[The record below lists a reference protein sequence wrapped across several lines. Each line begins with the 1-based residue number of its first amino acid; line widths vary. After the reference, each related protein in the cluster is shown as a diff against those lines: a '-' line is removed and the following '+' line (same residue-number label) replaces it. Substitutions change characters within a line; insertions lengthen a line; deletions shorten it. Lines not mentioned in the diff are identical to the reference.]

1 MVTGNPELEDAVWAT
16 IAAENERRRNIATTA
31 TQQQSVRVG
40 QLHTL
45 YPSLP
50 AGVKLSAAKAN
61 LTDEQ
66 VRQIAMATLPLDQ
79 QPKEPKKKSWFE
91 RNVMSKVKTASRY
104 GFAGLEFV
112 PQTVVG
118 AAAQIF
124 DVDDSIDGWVIST
137 DLGSLIANDE
147 EAGDGF
153 FIGGRAKELQS
164 ERVRRYRGTINGEAF
179 TIGRGLA
186 STFLEPNTTAYRTL
200 SGMVDA
206 AVAVAIPSIPIAGA
220 VGKAARGIEEGVDV
234 SKGFGLVGKG
244 VSAIAQ
250 TERGAEVV
258 SKVGAA
264 SRIVGKGSKE
274 VTLTRANA
282 AERELLRQQVG
293 IVGNSIDIEQT
304 NRFFRTGFGRKIIQR
319 TAETNDFAE
328 THALWGGKLDPSTTM
343 KLAGAK
349 TEEEVMASLL
359 DVLGTEVTNI
369 SNIKGGR
376 KTYLSLAQRNK
387 IIELAPFGEGVSRTF
402 AKMPS
407 HNVNLFQAETPRDQ
421 IRQLDTVDRAL
432 KLFKVS
438 GPKMDPETGRYI
450 LKQVIDPVNGKR
462 ITKEV
467 FVPQAPLLDAAGEV
481 AIPDIRADF
490 INRAGELLISKDETK
505 IAEFYDD
512 LLEEA
517 KNSMVRFG
525 TAPELV
531 DELYKVHGDF
541 TKGAKTRTLD
551 DAGFDTD
558 DGLYRGLHGL
568 PPDADARVFVGGTL
582 TSEFGKHEF
591 IIPDPQQ
598 VRRLTNNHNWLWV
611 KNKQDPNL
619 ANLAN
624 AGQLRLPLAA
634 AHAFQEQVWRKYITT
649 TIGNFVRNTVDSQIS
664 IALSGKTGTSPFMH
678 PFEWMSFVR
687 HNRGKG
693 DFLGQN
699 WDQIGSVEN
708 LGAALLDY
716 RAATGDI
723 VSAYYK
729 DPLAQRRRAAK
740 IGQFNRYE
748 RRLDEVDNAVARA
761 HGDEIGRLNADWSA
775 RKLAEGKTV
784 DELVDLINSGDEEA
798 LVWFRTVKSRF
809 KSGMEIWDNATQSV
823 VYEKIDMSV
832 PGNLKRL
839 IESNGKRLEK
849 VTGNHPELLDVI
861 AQGRLTKRAKIVGP
875 NDKIVG
881 EVKVGGRVQVTQKTK
896 VAGKTVETTFV
907 GKIVDE
913 TRTAKGSEFKV
924 EPYAFDGIGDNTKE
938 LEALLRNKSIYM
950 DPRMP
955 RYVVGE
961 IRNPKTGAA
970 TALGQSMDTMVDRFH
985 SFLYT
990 KPISTLERSPA
1001 FRNFYYEWVEKLAVS
1016 LDEPSLNKV
1025 IDDITSRVDDPENY
1039 LTPGLWAKLQDL
1051 KANPNKLYGTLNA
1064 DEVSSFASGAAID
1077 EYKKTFYN
1085 AVERR
1090 NGTDVMRLISP
1101 FAQQQAEFFG
1111 RMARFFTVPV
1121 AGGALGYL
1129 PNPQN
1134 FRKMQFAVENGR
1146 EADPDGDGRGI
1157 FFKDPSTGKYS
1168 TSFPLIG
1175 GLAKMATGIS
1185 SEMNFAVKGL
1195 SPGLDY
1201 RPGLGPVMTMATSAI
1216 LQDVPSQDF
1225 IRKFLLPYGER
1236 TDLSDAFVPTWV
1248 TKVYEGITAKTDGR
1262 FFANTYIETIQALSA
1277 TGKYDLANPNDVDR
1291 LKNDAKDKARVF
1303 AVLRGVTQFTGPA
1316 SGDFSLKVST
1326 KGGDVHTIGLATAL
1340 QSLRENNPD
1349 TASLRFIEI
1358 FGEDAFMY
1366 LASKT
1371 TSEVGGLGV
1380 SKQFGDFERSN
1391 PALFRIYK
1399 DIAGFFGPTG
1409 TDLDY
1414 EVWTRQLKTGKRRR
1428 LTDDEIIDASQKS
1441 IGMAFYRDM
1450 KKYFG
1455 PKMNK
1460 DQREYL
1466 SNYRDQI
1473 IAKYPGFGKMEYDPE
1488 ETERNIGSLFEAAKR
1503 DELKNNKVAE
1513 SINYYEQVRNAA
1525 LQEAYRRGF
1534 KSLGSPQLGDL
1545 HEYLDGY
1552 AETLV
1557 QQNPDFA
1564 NVYDRLLS
1572 QEFGQ

>member
-16 IAAENERRRNIATTA
+16 IAAEQERRRSLATQA
-31 TQQQSVRVG
+31 TQQQAVRVG

-104 GFAGLEFV
+104 GFAGLEFI
-112 PQTVVG
+112 PQTAVG
-118 AAAQIF
+118 AIAGAF
-124 DVDDSIDGWVIST
+124 DENDDVNGWFIST

-164 ERVRRYRGTINGEAF
+164 ERVRRYRGTVNGEAF
-179 TIGRGLA
+179 TVGRGLA
-186 STFLEPNTTAYRTL
+186 STFLEPNTVAYRTL

-206 AVAVAIPSIPIAGA
+206 GVAIAIPSVPLVGA
-220 VGKAARGIEEGVDV
+220 LGKAARGIEEGVDV

-250 TERGAEVV
+250 TDTGADIV

-274 VTLTRANA
+274 VTLTRASA
-282 AERELLRQQVG
+282 AERDLLRQQVG

-304 NRFFRTGFGRKIIQR
+304 NRFFRTSFGRKIIQR

-343 KLAGAK
+343 KLANAK

-387 IIELAPFGEGVSRTF
+387 IIEIAPFGEGVSRTF
-402 AKMPS
+402 AKMPA
-407 HNVNLFQAETPRDQ
+407 HNINLFQAETPRDQ

-432 KLFKVS
+432 KLFKS
-438 GPKMDPETGRYI
+438 DPA
-450 LKQVIDPVNGKR
+450 KR
-462 ITKEV
+462 
-467 FVPQAPLLDAAGEV
+467 AS
-481 AIPDIRADF
+481 F
-490 INRAGELLISKDETK
+490 INRAGELLLSKDEVK

-512 LLEEA
+512 LLAEA
-517 KNSMVRFG
+517 KESMVYFG

-551 DAGFDTD
+551 EAGLDSD
-558 DGLYRGLHGL
+558 DGLYRNLHGL

-611 KNKQDPNL
+611 KNKKDPNL
-619 ANLAN
+619 ANLAD
-624 AGQLRLPLAA
+624 AGKLRLPLSV
-634 AHAFQEQVWRKYITT
+634 AHTFQEQVWRKYITT

-693 DFLGQN
+693 DFLGQD
-699 WDQIGSVEN
+699 WDTIGSVEN
-708 LGAALLDY
+708 LGEALTDY

-740 IGQFNRYE
+740 IGQFGRYE

-784 DELVDLINSGDEEA
+784 DEIVDLINSGDKEA
-798 LVWFRTVKSRF
+798 VRWFTTVKSRF
-809 KSGMEIWDNATQSV
+809 KSGMEIWDAPSQSV

-849 VTGNHPELLDVI
+849 ITGNHPELLDVV
-861 AQGRLTKRAKIVGP
+861 AQGRLTKRAKLVGP

-881 EVKVGGRVQVTQKTK
+881 ELKVGGRVQVTQKVK
-896 VAGKTVETTFV
+896 VGGKTVDSTFV
-907 GKIVDE
+907 GKVVDE
-913 TRTAKGSEFKV
+913 TRTASGSTFKV
-924 EPYAFDGIGDNTKE
+924 EPFAFDGIGDNSKE
-938 LEALLRNKSIYM
+938 LEELLRNKSIYM

-955 RYVVGE
+955 RHVVGE

-970 TALGQSMDTMVDRFH
+970 TALGQSMDMMVDRFH

-1016 LDEPSLNKV
+1016 LDETSLNKV

-1051 KANPNKLYGTLNA
+1051 KANPDKLYGTLNA

-1157 FFKDPSTGKYS
+1157 FFKDQSTGKYS
-1168 TSFPLIG
+1168 TSFPLVG

-1236 TDLSDAFVPTWV
+1236 TDLSDAFVPTWA
-1248 TKVYEGITAKTDGR
+1248 TKVYEGITGKTDGR
-1262 FFANTYIETIQALSA
+1262 FFANTYIETMQALSA
-1277 TGKYDLANPNDVDR
+1277 TGKYDLSNPNDVDR
-1291 LKNDAKDKARVF
+1291 LKNDAREKAKVF
-1303 AVLRGVTQFTGPA
+1303 AILRGVTQFTGPA
-1316 SGDFSLKVST
+1316 SGDFDISVAT
-1326 KGGDVHTIGLATAL
+1326 KGGDVHTVGLATAL
-1340 QSLRENNPD
+1340 QALRENNPD

-1358 FGEDAFMY
+1358 FGENAFMY
-1366 LASKT
+1366 LANKT
-1371 TSEVGGLGV
+1371 TSEVGGLGA
-1380 SKQFGDFERSN
+1380 SKAFGDFERSN
-1391 PALFRIYK
+1391 PGLFSVYPEIG
-1399 DIAGFFGPTG
+1399 GFFGPSG
-1409 TDLDY
+1409 TDFDF
-1414 EVWTRQLKTGKRRR
+1414 EVYTRQLKLGKRKR
-1428 LTDDEIIDASQKS
+1428 LTDQEIIDASQKA

-1455 PKMNK
+1455 PKLNK
-1460 DQREYL
+1460 AQQDYL

-1473 IAKYPGFGKMEYDPE
+1473 IAKYPGFGKMDFDPE
-1488 ETERNIGSLFEAAKR
+1488 KTKRNIGLLFEAAKR
-1503 DELKNNKVAE
+1503 DELQNNKVAE
-1513 SINYYEQVRNAA
+1513 AVNYYEQVRNVA
-1525 LQEAYRRGF
+1525 LQEANRRGF
-1534 KSLGSPQLGDL
+1534 DSLKSTKLGDL

-1552 AETLV
+1552 AETLI
-1557 QQNPDFA
+1557 QQTPDFA
-1564 NVYDRLLS
+1564 KVYDRLLS
-1572 QEFGQ
+1572 QELE

>member
-1 MVTGNPELEDAVWAT
+1 
-16 IAAENERRRNIATTA
+16 
-31 TQQQSVRVG
+31 
-40 QLHTL
+40 
-45 YPSLP
+45 
-50 AGVKLSAAKAN
+50 
-61 LTDEQ
+61 
-66 VRQIAMATLPLDQ
+66 
-79 QPKEPKKKSWFE
+79 
-91 RNVMSKVKTASRY
+91 
-104 GFAGLEFV
+104 
-112 PQTVVG
+112 
-118 AAAQIF
+118 
-124 DVDDSIDGWVIST
+124 
-137 DLGSLIANDE
+137 
-147 EAGDGF
+147 
-153 FIGGRAKELQS
+153 
-164 ERVRRYRGTINGEAF
+164 
-179 TIGRGLA
+179 
-186 STFLEPNTTAYRTL
+186 
-200 SGMVDA
+200 
-206 AVAVAIPSIPIAGA
+206 
-220 VGKAARGIEEGVDV
+220 
-234 SKGFGLVGKG
+234 
-244 VSAIAQ
+244 
-250 TERGAEVV
+250 
-258 SKVGAA
+258 
-264 SRIVGKGSKE
+264 
-274 VTLTRANA
+274 
-282 AERELLRQQVG
+282 
-293 IVGNSIDIEQT
+293 
-304 NRFFRTGFGRKIIQR
+304 
-319 TAETNDFAE
+319 
-328 THALWGGKLDPSTTM
+328 
-343 KLAGAK
+343 
-349 TEEEVMASLL
+349 
-359 DVLGTEVTNI
+359 
-369 SNIKGGR
+369 
-376 KTYLSLAQRNK
+376 
-387 IIELAPFGEGVSRTF
+387 
-402 AKMPS
+402 MPS
-407 HNVNLFQAETPRDQ
+407 HNINLFQAETPRDQ
-421 IRQLDTVDRAL
+421 IRQLDTIERAL
-432 KLFKVS
+432 KLFKA
-438 GPKMDPETGRYI
+438 DPTR
-450 LKQVIDPVNGKR
+450 
-462 ITKEV
+462 
-467 FVPQAPLLDAAGEV
+467 
-481 AIPDIRADF
+481 RAMF
-490 INRAGELLISKDETK
+490 INRAGELLLSKDETK

-512 LLEEA
+512 FLDEA

-558 DGLYRGLHGL
+558 DGLYRALHGL

-591 IIPDPQQ
+591 IIPDPKQ

-611 KNKQDPNL
+611 KNKKDPNL

-624 AGQLRLPLAA
+624 AGQLRLPLAVV
-634 AHAFQEQVWRKYITT
+634 HSFQEQVWRKYITT

-664 IALSGKTGTSPFMH
+664 IALSGKTGVSPFMH

-693 DFLGQN
+693 DFLGQD
-699 WDQIGSVEN
+699 WDQIGSAQN
-708 LGAALLDY
+708 LGDALLDY

-784 DELVDLINSGDEEA
+784 DEIVDMINSGDEEA
-798 LVWFRTVKSRF
+798 LIWFRTVKSRF
-809 KSGMEIWDNATQSV
+809 KSGMEIWDNTTQSV

-839 IESNGKRLEK
+839 IESNGARLQK

-861 AQGRLTKRAKIVGP
+861 AQGRLTKRAKLVGP

-881 EVKVGGRVQVTQKTK
+881 EVKVGGRVQVTQRVK

-913 TRTAKGSEFKV
+913 TRTASGSTFKV

-970 TALGQSMDTMVDRFH
+970 SSLGQSMDMMVDRFH

-1001 FRNFYYEWVEKLAVS
+1001 FRNFYYDWVEKLAVS
-1016 LDEPSLNKV
+1016 LDEASLNKV

-1039 LTPGLWAKLQDL
+1039 LTPGLWKKLQDL
-1051 KANPNKLYGTLNA
+1051 KANPDKLYGTLNA
-1064 DEVSSFASGAAID
+1064 DEVSSFASGAALD

-1121 AGGALGYL
+1121 AGGSLGYL

-1175 GLAKMATGIS
+1175 GLAKMATGVS

-1248 TKVYEGITAKTDGR
+1248 TKVYEGVTAKTDGR

-1277 TGKYDLANPNDVDR
+1277 TGKYDLSNPNDVDR
-1291 LKNDAKDKARVF
+1291 LKNDARDKARVF

-1316 SGDFSLKVST
+1316 SGDFSLKVPT
-1326 KGGDVHTIGLATAL
+1326 KGGDVHAIGLSRAL

-1366 LASKT
+1366 LSSKT

-1380 SKQFGDFERSN
+1380 SKAFGDFERSN

-1428 LTDDEIIDASQKS
+1428 LTDDEIIDASQKA

-1455 PKMNK
+1455 PRMNQA
-1460 DQREYL
+1460 QRDYL
-1466 SNYRDQI
+1466 SNYRDKI
-1473 IAKYPGFGKMEYDPE
+1473 IAQYPGFGKMEYDPE
-1488 ETERNIGSLFEAAKR
+1488 ETERNINSLFEAAKR
-1503 DELKNNKVAE
+1503 DELQNNKVAE
-1513 SINYYEQVRNAA
+1513 SVNYYEQVRNAA
-1525 LQEAYRRGF
+1525 LQEAQRRGF
-1534 KSLGSPQLGDL
+1534 KSLNSPQLGDL